1 MFDVEKS
8 SKDILWML
16 SISVSAI
23 LVLFN
28 LMRFLRQGLKG
39 KKKRLVTYAIRF
51 AVGTALAFVPLVMP
65 LIKPIEELE
74 SYVLTRRFHSRSP
87 SPFFLCETLKNQES
101 DERELQMMRK
111 WAER

>member
-1 MFDVEKS
+1 MSLDDDDGDDCMPAADDGGGPEDGFAP
-8 SKDILWML
+8 LPAL
-16 SISVSAI
+16 
-23 LVLFN
+23 
-28 LMRFLRQGLKG
+28 
-39 KKKRLVTYAIRF
+39 RF